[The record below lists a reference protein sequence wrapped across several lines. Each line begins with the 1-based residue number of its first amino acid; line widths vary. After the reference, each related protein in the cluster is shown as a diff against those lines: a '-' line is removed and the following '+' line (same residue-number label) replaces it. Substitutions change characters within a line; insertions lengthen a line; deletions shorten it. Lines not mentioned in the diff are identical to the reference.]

1 MPKEGTEYLLK
12 TPRKNMG
19 REIANKAPETLHE
32 VIGLKGNLS
41 GRSCGGSFGVGTV
54 SLVCFMELLISRTVH
69 V

>member
-1 MPKEGTEYLLK
+1 MQKEGTEYLLK

-19 REIANKAPETLHE
+19 RELAKKTPETLHE
-32 VIGLKGNLS
+32 IIGLKGNLS
-41 GRSCGGSFGVGTV
+41 GWSCGGGFGVGTF